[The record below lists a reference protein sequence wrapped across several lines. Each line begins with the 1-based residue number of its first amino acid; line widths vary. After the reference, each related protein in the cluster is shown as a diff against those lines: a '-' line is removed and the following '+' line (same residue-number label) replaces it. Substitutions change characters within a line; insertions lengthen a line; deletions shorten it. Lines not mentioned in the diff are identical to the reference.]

1 MSQKW
6 IPEIM
11 YEDSEEGGT
20 SNIPFIMVPQNEVM
34 PKLLYVFESRQTDTT
49 EPNHEGEEVP
59 VFEWDLHQYADM
71 AILKNNLSPVEYDNV
86 RFALGLD
93 SLLFAS
99 QEGKKITENIRNKV
113 EIGES

>member
-1 MSQKW
+1 MSNNW

-11 YEDSEEGGT
+11 YEDSEEGT
-20 SNIPFIMVPQNEVM
+20 SNIPFIMVPQDQIM
-34 PKLLYVFESRQTDTT
+34 PKLIYIFESRQTDTT
-49 EPNHEGEEVP
+49 EPNSEGEEVP

-93 SLLFAS
+93 PLQTAAS
-99 QEGKKITENIRNKV
+99 KGAKITQNIRNKI
-113 EIGES
+113 EN